1 MLKQTLAFQRLW
13 DWTEQARKIFVSQG
27 YPDTTDLHITLLDIN
42 PEGRLEREVGDV
54 IEELDIM
61 LHIANIHQEIVRKF
75 IEQAE
80 HILDP
85 DDHLGDTL
93 KRGGPPQSSF
103 RIPSQ
108 HTEAET
114 SGSSQANSSTGLTEA
129 QADFQAFKLRASEC
143 QDRVDCHVK
152 DLEALRRSAKNAA
165 EDVGISFL

>member
-13 DWTEQARKIFVSQG
+13 DWTERARKIFVSQG

-42 PEGRLEREVGDV
+42 PEGKLEREVGDV

-80 HILDP
+80 HILNP
-85 DDHLGDTL
+85 DGNLGDTL
-93 KRGGPPQSSF
+93 THGGTPASSPRVF
-103 RIPSQ
+103 SRHID
-108 HTEAET
+108 AET
-114 SGSSQANSSTGLTEA
+114 SRLSQANSSTGLTDA
-129 QADFQAFKLRASEC
+129 QADFQAFKLRANEC

-152 DLEALRRSAKNAA
+152 DLQALRRSAKNAA
-165 EDVGISFL
+165 EDVGISPL